1 MLLAWLER
9 DGIFA
14 VAHVRGGGEHGEE
27 WHLGGKIATKPNTWK
42 DFIACAEYL
51 VKQGYTSPARLAG
64 TGTSAGGITIGRAI
78 TERPE
83 LFRAAVPR
91 VGVMNALCTEHEP
104 GGPANIPE
112 FGTTTDEAGFR
123 ALREMDA
130 LEHVQLGGK
139 YPAVLL
145 TVGIHD
151 SRVEAWQPGK
161 MAAALQ
167 ERSGSGH
174 PILLRVGFD
183 AGHGMG
189 LTKNQ
194 RVEETADIYSFLL
207 WQLGTSPGAAVP

>member
-145 TVGIHD
+145 TAGIHD
-151 SRVEAWQPGK
+151 SRVEASCKNGAG
-161 MAAALQ
+161 AAI
-167 ERSGSGH
+167 RSCFGWVS
-174 PILLRVGFD
+174 
-183 AGHGMG
+183 
-189 LTKNQ
+189 T
-194 RVEETADIYSFLL
+194 
-207 WQLGTSPGAAVP
+207 LGTGWA